1 MYEDY
6 MLELVC
12 LPSPEFSTA
21 NFFFYQNAK
30 KNQKKNKTKITKVL
44 MVHYLFP
51 THLKV
56 HIATHVRAVYVKT
69 SF

>member
-30 KNQKKNKTKITKVL
+30 KKNKTKITKVL

-56 HIATHVRAVYVKT
+56 HIVTHVRAVAM
-69 SF
+69 